1 MEKQQ
6 NSAPHSYCFAT
17 GHRLLSLESGSNSNV
32 VSSRMKANVPKF
44 KGHQECLTSSR
55 VRVNPTLTIS
65 EKKHSPLKKN
75 FSPSLHLCLKL
86 KV

>member
-1 MEKQQ
+1 MEEQQ

-17 GHRLLSLESGSNSNV
+17 GHCLLSLESGSNSNV
-32 VSSRMKANVPKF
+32 VSSRMKANVPKS

-65 EKKHSPLKKN
+65 EKKHSPLKKKFLPN
-75 FSPSLHLCLKL
+75 AFTCASN
-86 KV
+86 